1 MAQKKYVSL
10 AKLGTFLTNLKTIF
24 APISHKHKVSD
35 LTDYAVDGALSPTST
50 NPVQNKVIKAELG
63 AISSNIQTLEGT
75 LTNHT
80 HEIASVNKLQET
92 LDGFNENKTQVKFV
106 IYGDDD

>member
-35 LTDYAVDGALSPTST
+35 LTDYTVDGSLSSTST
-50 NPVQNKVIKAELG
+50 NPVQNKVLKAEFT
-63 AISSNIQTLEGT
+63 SMSNSLQTLEGT
-75 LTNHT
+75 LTKHT
-80 HEIASVNKLQET
+80 HEISGVNKLQET
-92 LDGFNENKTQVKFV
+92 LDEFNENKTQVKFV